1 MICARYFALLYLIW
15 NLYIWAGWPRSSN
28 CCRKSERGITL
39 LARSTPNLISN
50 FEGLPRTKIRNWY
63 LKSAYEHYIVL
74 SNSIVDYLL

>member
-1 MICARYFALLYLIW
+1 MDNSQSYLLYRIACAQQLGPQR
-15 NLYIWAGWPRSSN
+15 NG
-28 CCRKSERGITL
+28 
-39 LARSTPNLISN
+39 